1 MKYAKRKDG
10 YRSGFEAVVAKNL
23 ERARVRFQYEAQKFK
38 VRVPEHLRLCRG
50 CGSRA
55 IDREATYL
63 IDFKL
68 GDGWFIEAKGKL
80 TSKNR
85 SMLVAYRRMYPDH
98 RFYLLFQRDN
108 WLTKKK
114 LMRYTGWAGKNG
126 IICAVGTMPPK
137 DWLK

>member
-23 ERARVRFQYEAQKFK
+23 ERARVRFQYEAQKFT
-38 VRVPEHLRLCRG
+38 VLVPEHLRLCRK
-50 CGSRA
+50 CGSQSV
-55 IDREATYL
+55 DRKATYL

-98 RFYLLFQRDN
+98 RFYLLFQRNNKLSKTSKLRYGDWCQKHSIQFAIGTQPPAT
-108 WLTKKK
+108 WL
-114 LMRYTGWAGKNG
+114 R
-126 IICAVGTMPPK
+126 
-137 DWLK
+137 